1 MIDRTLIA
9 CLVSLVPV
17 VGSAQLSGDEILKN
31 LEANF
36 PGVQDY
42 TVTLDIAPDIERLN
56 VPPMNVRMYYK
67 QPDKFHFESDNFGLV
82 PKEGLA
88 FNPARLLKRF
98 SIESVVEDTVEGG
111 KQLRLLLRP
120 REERARTTLVVLYVD
135 PANWKPTKIVSS
147 LFDGRTMTATF
158 QYEEQAGHL
167 MPSLLS
173 VQFASA
179 TNDTTDQN
187 PGAEEMAPVQ
197 RPQVPRR
204 GSITIRYSNYKINTG
219 LPDDIFNKK

>member
-9 CLVSLVPV
+9 CLVSLVV
-17 VGSAQLSGDEILKN
+17 VAGSAQPSREGILKN
-31 LEANF
+31 LESNF

-42 TVTLDIAPDIERLN
+42 TVTLDITSNIDRLN

-67 QPDKFHFESDNFGLV
+67 QPDKFHFESENFALL

-98 SIESVVEDTVEGG
+98 SIEGVVEDTVEGG

-120 REERARTTLVVLYVD
+120 REERARSTMVVLYVD
-135 PANWKPTKIVSS
+135 PANWKPTRIVSS

-167 MPSLLS
+167 MPSLLT
-173 VQFASA
+173 VQFTSS

-197 RPQVPRR
+197 RPQMPRR
-204 GSITIRYSNYKINTG
+204 GSITIRYSNYEINTG
-219 LPDDIFNKK
+219 LSDDIFNKK